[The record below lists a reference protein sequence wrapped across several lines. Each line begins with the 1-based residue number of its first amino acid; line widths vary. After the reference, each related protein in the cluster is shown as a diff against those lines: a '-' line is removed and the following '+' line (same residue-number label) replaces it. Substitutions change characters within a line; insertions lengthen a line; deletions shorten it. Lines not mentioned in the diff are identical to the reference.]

1 MENAAL
7 VGLSRQA
14 ALRRELDVI
23 ANNVANINTAGFKAD
38 GSIFEEFLMPQA
50 RGNQFGGSD
59 RRVSFVSDRA
69 TWHDFRQGSVQQ
81 TGNPLDVAIEGDG
94 FLVVQTPRG
103 ERYTRNGAFQINAA
117 GQLVTSAGDQV
128 LGTSGPIVFSPTD
141 RDIVINPDGSIR
153 VREGANA
160 TSDAGRSTLRLAAF
174 ANPQRLQ
181 KDGST
186 TFSAPADLPP
196 QPPAAGV
203 RLQQGALEKS
213 NVRSVVEMTRMIE
226 LTRAYTEI
234 AGILQQQ
241 GELRRNAIDK
251 LAEVPA

>member
-81 TGNPLDVAIEGDG
+81 TGNPLDVAIDGKG
-94 FLVVQTPRG
+94 FLAVDTPQG
-103 ERYTRNGAFQINAA
+103 ERYTRNGALQVNAA
-117 GQLVTSAGDQV
+117 GELVTTEGHRV
-128 LGTSGPIVFSPTD
+128 LGDAGPIVLQPGD
-141 RDIVINPDGSIR
+141 RDISFARDGSIS
-153 VREGANA
+153 VSAGAR
-160 TSDAGRSTLRLAAF
+160 GRLRLVEF
-174 ANPQRLQ
+174 EQPGRLH
-181 KDGST
+181 KDSAT
-186 TFSAPADLPP
+186 TFSAPEGIQA
-196 QPPAAGV
+196 QAATASSV
-203 RLQQGALEKS
+203 LQSSVEKS
-213 NVRSVVEMTRMIE
+213 NVAGVVEMTRLIE
-226 LTRAYTEI
+226 VTRTYANV
-234 AGILQQQ
+234 AQMMQSH
-241 GELRRNAIDK
+241 GELRRNAIER